1 MNNKE
6 KIENLYQKFF
16 NKTVVNVINN
26 HDENTVREIN
36 IDTDGS
42 ILFSLEDDN
51 TGGRIPVSYED
62 FIRFYK

>member
-1 MNNKE
+1 MTDQE
-6 KIENLYQKFF
+6 KIENLYRKYG

-36 IDTDGS
+36 IDTDGL
-42 ILFSLEDDN
+42 ILFSLEDVH